1 MAKLASTVYGE
12 ALFQTAV
19 EEGST
24 GQIMEEVAA
33 VKQALADNPDL
44 SALME
49 HPKIIREEKVRLMES
64 CFKGQVSDS
73 VMGFLAVV
81 VSKGRFRELP
91 AMFDYLAA
99 RMKEYQRIG
108 VVTVASAVELRTEQ
122 KEKIREK
129 LLSTTKYQSLEITW
143 KVDES
148 LIGGLVIRIGDRV
161 VDSSLKYKLDQLKS
175 QLLKI
180 SLEDGKEGER
190 AS

>member
-1 MAKLASTVYGE
+1 M
-12 ALFQTAV
+12 
-19 EEGST
+19 
-24 GQIMEEVAA
+24 
-33 VKQALADNPDL
+33 
-44 SALME
+44 
-49 HPKIIREEKVRLMES
+49 
-64 CFKGQVSDS
+64 
-73 VMGFLAVV
+73 
-81 VSKGRFRELP
+81 
-91 AMFDYLAA
+91 
-99 RMKEYQRIG
+99 
-108 VVTVASAVELRTEQ
+108 TVASAVELRTEQ

-129 LLSTTKYQSLEITW
+129 LLATTKYQSLEITW